1 MKKPKVETTIF
12 NEKSLQK
19 DLLHNAKVV
28 GLSAGAA
35 AVIVEKVVPKVAERM
50 AKRAVVTADDYS
62 RFITQEVEKYSKD
75 LAYVYKNRGKII

>member
-1 MKKPKVETTIF
+1 MKKKKVETTVF
-12 NEKSLQK
+12 NEKSLQE

-50 AKRAVVTADDYS
+50 AKRAVVTVDDFN
-62 RFITQEVEKYSKD
+62 RFITQEVEKYNKD